1 MGALSHSQA
10 DLLALDESV
19 LAALSAEA
27 LGEKLADPIWRLCNL
42 YWIRDKHGRRVRFR
56 PNDAQLQLLDGFWFK
71 NLILKAR
78 QMGFTTFIQIVI
90 TDRIVFVPDTRAGVI
105 AHRLEDCE
113 VILRD
118 KIKFAYEQLPA
129 VIQAAVPIVTDNESE
144 LMLANGSSVRV
155 STSLR
160 SATLQILHISE
171 FGKICAKNP
180 YQAREII
187 TGTLP
192 AIELGNLVFIEST
205 AEGAEG
211 EFFRMV
217 QEAQALQQQ
226 GQDLSEADY
235 KLHFFA
241 WWQAAEYQLDPR
253 GVIISDKE
261 HEYFDTLEAVI
272 GYRVSMRQRAW
283 YVKKARELGDIE
295 NMWQEYPSTPEEA
308 FKVSMGGCYYT
319 RQIAQARME
328 GRFAEKIPVQAAPV
342 NTFWDLGADDQT
354 AIWFHQQVG
363 LEHRLIGYYE
373 ASGEDLA
380 HFVRYLQDSGHV
392 FGKHYLPHDAAHKR
406 LNDRENRSIEDMLYE
421 LGLCNTVIVPRI
433 PDILTGIQAV
443 RTVFP
448 HLWFDMSGCKEGI
461 RHLELYRREWDS
473 KAGVW
478 RSRPRH
484 DEHSNGADALRQL
497 AQVFDELRRAGE
509 QQRLQGQQ
517 GALAAKRGRRK
528 SKANWLTA

>member
-1 MGALSHSQA
+1 
-10 DLLALDESV
+10 
-19 LAALSAEA
+19 
-27 LGEKLADPIWRLCNL
+27 
-42 YWIRDKHGRRVRFR
+42 
-56 PNDAQLQLLDGFWFK
+56 
-71 NLILKAR
+71 
-78 QMGFTTFIQIVI
+78 MGFTTFIQIVI

-171 FGKICAKNP
+171 FGKICAKP
-180 YQAREII
+180 VPGAEII

-308 FKVSMGGCYYT
+308 FKVSMEGCYYT

-328 GRFAEKIPVQAAPV
+328 GRFAEKSRCRPRRSTLLGFGRGRPDR
-342 NTFWDLGADDQT
+342 DL
-354 AIWFHQQVG
+354 VPP
-363 LEHRLIGYYE
+363 
-373 ASGEDLA
+373 ASGVGASADWLLRGQRRRPSPFRPLPA
-380 HFVRYLQDSGHV
+380 RQRPCVRQALS
-392 FGKHYLPHDAAHKR
+392 AA
-406 LNDRENRSIEDMLYE
+406 
-421 LGLCNTVIVPRI
+421 
-433 PDILTGIQAV
+433 
-443 RTVFP
+443 
-448 HLWFDMSGCKEGI
+448 
-461 RHLELYRREWDS
+461 
-473 KAGVW
+473 
-478 RSRPRH
+478 
-484 DEHSNGADALRQL
+484 
-497 AQVFDELRRAGE
+497 
-509 QQRLQGQQ
+509 
-517 GALAAKRGRRK
+517 
-528 SKANWLTA
+528 